1 LSTSATAPAPPGLTS
16 VFEVVPD
23 DNAVFVLPA
32 LDRNVDR
39 TRKVDAEVDAALP
52 LAVVALSGD
61 RKPEWETWVRTRPR
75 GGEVGVVGVVGAAAK
90 EDEDE

>member
-1 LSTSATAPAPPGLTS
+1 MA
-16 VFEVVPD
+16 PD
-23 DNAVFVLPA
+23 DSAAFVLPA

-75 GGEVGVVGVVGAAAK
+75 GGEVGVVGVAGAATK